1 MINIYN
7 KLTKSFGEVQ
17 SFEFLPPEEQENSII
32 ISNELMSECMKLKS
46 QGYEIE
52 LDDNLEIHKT
62 LNQDKVNRINEAKI
76 DRLRN
81 KRKPLLEAFDKYKT
95 NVNYGIIVE
104 DEETKGRIISWYSDL
119 LNLVESAFKE
129 DNIPSEIKYYL
140 R

>member
-7 KLTKSFGEVQ
+7 KLTKSFGEIQ
-17 SFEFLPPEEQENSII
+17 YFEFLPLEEQENSII

-46 QGYEIE
+46 QGYDIE

-62 LNQDKVNRINEAKI
+62 LNQEKVNLINEAKI

-95 NVNYGIIVE
+95 NVNYGIVVE
-104 DEETKGRIISWYSDL
+104 DEETKGRIIAWYSDL
-119 LNLVESAFKE
+119 LNLVESAFEE

-140 R
+140 